1 MLENNHYAVS
11 TPVECSFG
19 NCDLA
24 CKGPAYGMPGVCIDG
39 NDAVEVYLA
48 TKSAVE
54 RALNGEGPTLIEAKT
69 YRHGGH
75 HINDPGLYMDQK
87 ILAEWKARDP
97 LDILRSKIKGK
108 KKIQEIEARVESEL
122 EEAIEFAENSPQPSV
137 DEFLDSIPNY

>member
-1 MLENNHYAVS
+1 
-11 TPVECSFG
+11 
-19 NCDLA
+19 
-24 CKGPAYGMPGVCIDG
+24 MPGVCVDG

-48 TKSAVE
+48 TKSAAE

-87 ILAEWKARDP
+87 VLAEWKARDP
-97 LDILRSKIKGK
+97 IDMLRSKINSK
-108 KKIQEIEARVESEL
+108 KKIKEVESQVALEL
-122 EEAIEFAENSPQPSV
+122 EEAFQFAKDSPQPSV